1 MCLETIA
8 EKNCCTQ
15 QIINF
20 GADPIGGGSGAV
32 GAIGLNMGGPS
43 RGLLK
48 SILLKETYTFLKSFN
63 CEKTFWIQL
72 LRDFKRIRLNIKRF

>member
-1 MCLETIA
+1 MKIIMCLETIA

-20 GADPIGGGSGAV
+20 GADPIGGGSGAL

-43 RGLLK
+43 RSLP
-48 SILLKETYTFLKSFN
+48 
-63 CEKTFWIQL
+63 EKHFVKGKVCV
-72 LRDFKRIRLNIKRF
+72 F